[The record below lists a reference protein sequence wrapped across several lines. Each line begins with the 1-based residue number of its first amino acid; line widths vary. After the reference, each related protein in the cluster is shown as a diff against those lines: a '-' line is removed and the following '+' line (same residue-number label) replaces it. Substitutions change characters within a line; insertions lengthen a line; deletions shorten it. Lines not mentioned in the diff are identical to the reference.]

1 MTDLDVEKSITL
13 KNIKVVAKE
22 LDLNEDDLDLY
33 GKYKAKLN
41 DSILEKPDHNG
52 DVVLVTAIT
61 PTKAGE
67 GKTTVSIG
75 LAQALKKL
83 NKNVCLVLREP
94 SLGPVMGLKGGATGG
109 GYSQVHPMVDINFHF
124 TGDMHALTTANN
136 LISAVIDNEIYFG
149 SELNLDPERIVFR
162 RCLDVNDRT
171 LRNVK
176 VGMGPKTNGVE
187 RDDEFR
193 ITVASELMAV
203 LCLSKDLAD
212 LENRLNNILI
222 GYNKNGKEVYL
233 KSLGITG
240 ALLITL
246 KDALKPNLV
255 QTTEGVPA
263 IIHGGPFANI
273 AHGCNSIRATRFAK
287 HLADIVVTEAGF
299 GADLGMEKF
308 LDIKARITGFDPK
321 CIVLIAT
328 IRALKMHG
336 GVELEK
342 LNEENIDAMIEGCKN
357 LERHINTI
365 KTFNKKF
372 VVAIN
377 RFYTDTDNEIK
388 ALEEYL
394 SNRGYKF
401 ALTEIYSKGGNGG
414 IKLAEEVLSLLN
426 NDDKLKYLYE
436 TSDTLKDKII
446 KIATKAYGA
455 RSVIFSDTALSK
467 LEYYQNNGF
476 GDRLVCMAKTQN
488 SVTDNAKLLNAPT
501 DFDITV
507 RDITLSNGA
516 GFIVAYTGKIIT
528 MPGLPAVPQAK
539 KMGLDKD
546 GLPYGVM

>member
-1 MTDLDVEKSITL
+1 MTDLEVEKSITL
-13 KNIKVVAKE
+13 KPIKEVAKE
-22 LDLNEDDLDLY
+22 LDLTEDDLDLY

-41 DSILEKPDHNG
+41 DSILNKKNHNG
-52 DVVLVTAIT
+52 NVILVTAIT

-83 NKNVCLVLREP
+83 NKNVCLALREP

-136 LISAVIDNEIYFG
+136 LISAVIDNEIYFN
-149 SELNLDPERIVFR
+149 SDLKLDPNRVVFR

-171 LRNVK
+171 LRSVK
-176 VGMGPKTNGVE
+176 VGQGSKINGVE
-187 RDDEFR
+187 RNDEFR

-222 GYNKNGKEVYL
+222 GYNYDGKEVYL

-246 KDALKPNLV
+246 KDAIKPNLV

-273 AHGCNSIRATRFAK
+273 AHGCNSIRATNFAR

-308 LDIKARITGFDPK
+308 LDIKARVTGINPK

-336 GVELEK
+336 GVELENLK
-342 LNEENIDAMIEGCKN
+342 NENIDAMIEGCKN
-357 LERHINTI
+357 LERHIQTI
-365 KTFNKKF
+365 KNFNKKF

-377 RFYTDTDNEIK
+377 RFYTDTDSEIK

-394 SNRGYKF
+394 ENKGYKY
-401 ALTEIYSKGGNGG
+401 ALTEIYSKGGSGG
-414 IKLAEEVLSLLN
+414 IKLAEEVLSLMDS
-426 NDDKLKYLYE
+426 NDELHYLYE
-436 TSDTLKDKII
+436 KSDTLENKII
-446 KIATKAYGA
+446 NISKKAYGA
-455 RSVIFSDTALSK
+455 KNVIFSDLAKEK

-476 GDRLVCMAKTQN
+476 GDRLICMAKTQN
-488 SVTDNAKLLNAPT
+488 SVTDNAKVLNAPT

-507 RDITLSNGA
+507 RDISLSNGA

-528 MPGLPAVPQAK
+528 MPGLPEVPQAK
-539 KMGLDKD
+539 KMGLDENNE
-546 GLPYGVM
+546 PFGVM

>member
-13 KNIKVVAKE
+13 KNIKEIAKE
-22 LDLNEDDLDLY
+22 LDLLEDDLDLY

-41 DSILEKPDHNG
+41 DSILDKKDHNG
-52 DVVLVTAIT
+52 DVILVTAIT

-83 NKNVCLVLREP
+83 NKNVCLALREP

-136 LISAVIDNEIYFG
+136 LISAVIDNEIYFE
-149 SELNLDPERIVFR
+149 SDLNLDPERIVFR

-176 VGMGPKTNGVE
+176 VGMGPKINGIE

-222 GYNKNGKEVYL
+222 GYNKSGEEVYL

-308 LDIKARITGFDPK
+308 LDIKSRITGIDPK

-336 GVELEK
+336 GVELEN
-342 LNEENIDAMIEGCKN
+342 LNNENIDAMIKGCQN

-372 VVAIN
+372 VIAIN

-394 SNRGYKF
+394 EAKGYKY
-401 ALTEIYSKGGNGG
+401 ALTEIYSKGGEGG
-414 IKLAEEVLSLLN
+414 IKLAKEVLSIIDN
-426 NDDKLKYLYE
+426 NDKLKYLYE
-436 TSDTLKDKII
+436 REDTLKDKII

-467 LEYYQNNGF
+467 LDYYQNNGF

-488 SVTDNAKLLNAPT
+488 SVTDNPKLLNAPT
-501 DFDITV
+501 DFDVTV

-528 MPGLPAVPQAK
+528 MPGLPIVPQAK

-546 GLPYGVM
+546 GKPYGVM